1 MEPLLC
7 IALSNAVAATLLA
20 VVVAAVGR
28 LCRRPAVLHAL
39 WLLVLLKLLTP
50 PLVPLPLAWLP
61 APDHSSPAVET
72 DPPTEPNEPIVSL
85 AATTEEPIAPASE
98 PIPPRLTIAAFWKP
112 AVMLFWLCGSLAW
125 WTVAGVRLVRFH
137 RLLRQARRAPEIVQE
152 QGRRLAALLGVRRCP
167 PVLFVSAP
175 LSPMLWAL
183 GFSPRLLMPADL
195 WQRLGREQQDT
206 LLAHELAHLRR
217 GDHWVRRLE
226 FLVLGL
232 YWWHPVVWWAQRRLQ
247 EAEEECCDGR
257 VVAILPDAASAY
269 ATALVETV
277 TFLAQTRAVALIGAS
292 GAGQVPVLKRRLTM
306 ILTATPSG
314 RPSRAGFWAV
324 LGLGALLL
332 PLAPGA
338 AQTERPDRPVPAP
351 DENSRERIS
360 PIHLEGKLRLDDL
373 VLLKP
378 ELQGHIA
385 KSCMSCHESVHTW
398 KHGPARD
405 KSEAWR
411 GLHDEMVRYWEQLTE
426 LKRRSGE
433 RGRGD
438 DERERAEQIE
448 KLQDEIELL
457 KVEARL
463 KEIHLQAAKSALAAA
478 KRHLERI
485 RPAGASVPQS
495 EVLTAQSA
503 VEKEEFDVRIKEAE
517 LQKSLVHLKQ
527 AERRLTRLQPPKPPS
542 PASGDEAQARKLR
555 ELERKVESLLKEIH
569 NLRREPRPDKQR
581 AR

>member
-1 MEPLLC
+1 VEPLLC
-7 IALSNAVAATLLA
+7 IALSNAVAATLMA
-20 VVVAAVGR
+20 VAVAAVGR

-61 APDHSSPAVET
+61 APDNSSPVVESH
-72 DPPTEPNEPIVSL
+72 PPAEPNEPIVPL

-98 PIPPRLTIAAFWKP
+98 PAPPRLTLGAFWKP
-112 AVMLFWLCGSLAW
+112 AGMLFWLCGSLAW
-125 WTVAGVRLVRFH
+125 WMIAGARLVRFH
-137 RLLRQARRAPEIVQE
+137 RLLRQARRAPEVVQE

-167 PVLFVSAP
+167 PILFVSAP

-183 GFSPRLLMPADL
+183 GFSPRLLIPADL
-195 WQRLGREQQDT
+195 WQRLSREQQDT

-217 GDHWVRRLE
+217 GDHWIRRLE

-257 VVAILPDAASAY
+257 VVAVLPDAASAY
-269 ATALVETV
+269 ASALVETV
-277 TFLAQTRAVALIGAS
+277 TFLAQTRAVARIGAS

-338 AQTERPDRPVPAP
+338 AQTERPDGPVPLSG
-351 DENSRERIS
+351 ENSHERTATIR
-360 PIHLEGKLRLDDL
+360 PEVKRRLDEMPL
-373 VLLKP
+373 VISKR
-378 ELQGHIA
+378 QGLVA
-385 KSCMSCHESVHTW
+385 ESCLSCHESHSW
-398 KHGPARD
+398 KHGLLWHD

-411 GLHDEMVRYWEQLTE
+411 GIHDEMVRYMDQLAE
-426 LKRRSGE
+426 LKRSGE
-433 RGRGD
+433 RGRGG
-438 DERERAEQIE
+438 DERERAEQVE

-463 KEIHLQAAKSALAAA
+463 KEIHLQAAKGALAAA
-478 KRHLERI
+478 NRRLQGMSEQNR
-485 RPAGASVPQS
+485 RQPGSVPGE
-495 EVLTAQSA
+495 EVRSAQFA

-527 AERRLTRLQPPKPPS
+527 AERRLTRLQPPKDRPP
-542 PASGDEAQARKLR
+542 AAGGEVQARKLR
-555 ELERKVESLLKEIH
+555 ELESKVESLLKEIH
-569 NLRREPRPDKQR
+569 NLRRETRPKE
-581 AR
+581 